1 MEILEKDY
9 PYTGLPMVENYN
21 QYELF
26 GKYENV
32 SHINHSLK
40 VMVEEILDAHT

>member
-1 MEILEKDY
+1 
-9 PYTGLPMVENYN
+9 MVENYN